1 MHEKSPRI
9 VYHYLLED
17 HAQRHPDKPLFL
29 MGDRVVTYAEADR
42 AANRIGRGFAA
53 AGVLKGDRVLVMLP
67 SSIDYALV
75 WLGLCKIGAL
85 MVPVNE
91 AYKAGML
98 QHQANNSGAKVAVIW
113 SGHLKPWLD
122 LGGALTELQM
132 IFVYRGTEASP
143 SPSLPP
149 QGGGTCRKALSLDG
163 RGLGEGDVDAS
174 ADTESRARWAYL
186 PFSALLHPDDSPLP
200 PAVEYF
206 DPMAIFYTSG
216 TTGPSKGVLYSY
228 AQAHATATPPA
239 KLCTPDD
246 VFYMTLP
253 MFHVGLSHM
262 FGIVI
267 ISGATMAIR
276 GKFSVSAFW
285 SDVRHYQATFSILLS
300 TMPNF
305 LLSLPP
311 SPADRDH
318 KLRKLIMIPLLRD
331 LDAFKERF
339 DVPNITTLFNM
350 TEVSCPISADG
361 FNLVNNQSCGRPRPG
376 VEARIVDE
384 FDEPLPPGK
393 TGELVLRA
401 DSPFE
406 FNLGYWRN
414 EKATAEAWRNQWL
427 HTGDGFTYDE
437 DGNFYFVD
445 RIKDC
450 LRRRGENIS
459 SFEVEVE
466 VDAHPAVLESAAVAV
481 PSELSEDELKVVA
494 ALKPGATVEPAE
506 LLAFLKERLPS
517 YMVPRFIEIRR
528 EELPKTPTGKVQK
541 MLLRASGIKGAWDR
555 EG

>member
-1 MHEKSPRI
+1 MTPSEKSRRI

-17 HAQRHPDKPLFL
+17 HAKRQPDKPLFL

-42 AANRIGRGFAA
+42 TANRIGHGFLA
-53 AGVLKGDRVLVMLP
+53 AGVAKGDRVLVMLP

-75 WLGLCKIGAL
+75 WLGLSKIGAL

-98 QHQANNSGAKVAVIW
+98 RHQANNSGAKVAVIW
-113 SGHLKPWLD
+113 NGHLAPWREI
-122 LGGALTELQM
+122 AAELTHLETV
-132 IFVYRGTEASP
+132 FVYSDATLAEP
-143 SPSLPP
+143 SQAPAEKNRDPGCGQS
-149 QGGGTCRKALSLDG
+149 
-163 RGLGEGDVDAS
+163 
-174 ADTESRARWAYL
+174 RWAYL
-186 PFSALLHPDDSPLP
+186 PFSALQHADDSPLP
-200 PAVEYF
+200 PAVEYW

-239 KLCTPDD
+239 RLCAPDD

-267 ISGATMAIR
+267 IAGATMAVR
-276 GKFSVSAFW
+276 GKFSVSNFW
-285 SDVRHYQATFSILLS
+285 SDIRHYKATFSILLS

-311 SPADRDH
+311 SDSDRDH
-318 KLRKLIMIPLLRD
+318 ALRKLIIIPVPKD
-331 LDAFKERF
+331 LEGFKARF
-339 DVPNITTLFNM
+339 NVPNVTTLFNM

-361 FNLVNNQSCGRPRPG
+361 WNLVNNQSCGRPRPG
-376 VEARIVDE
+376 VQARIVDE
-384 FDEPLPPGK
+384 NDEPVGPGK

-401 DSPFE
+401 DNQWE
-406 FNLGYWRN
+406 FNLGYWQN
-414 EKATAEAWRNQWL
+414 PAATAEAWRNQWL
-427 HTGDGFTYDE
+427 HTGDGFQYDA

-466 VDAHPAVLESAAVAV
+466 VDAHPAILESAAVAV
-481 PSELSEDELKVVA
+481 PSDLSEDELKVVA
-494 ALKPGATVEPAE
+494 ALKPGCTVEPAD
-506 LLAFLKERLPS
+506 LLAFLKTRLPA
-517 YMVPRFIEIRR
+517 YMVPRYIEIRAD
-528 EELPKTPTGKVQK
+528 ELPKTPTGKVQK
-541 MLLRASGIKGAWDR
+541 VLLRATGTTGAWDR
-555 EG
+555 EGEA